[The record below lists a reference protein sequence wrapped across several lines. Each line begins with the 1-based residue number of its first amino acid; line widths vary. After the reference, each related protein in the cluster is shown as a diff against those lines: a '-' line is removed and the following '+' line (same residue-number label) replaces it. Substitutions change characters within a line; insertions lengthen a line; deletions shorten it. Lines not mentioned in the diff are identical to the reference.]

1 MRDSETAHQWA
12 QSNEKKKPKRIPIQI
27 ERISKVGCR
36 TWSDITSGSGAVS
49 GKRKERER
57 ERERADSWGGASEWR
72 CWPLVVSCHCSP
84 NVSRWQTRRWGTL
97 SHSTPPKQWIQPNSS
112 VPLLIHYVVL
122 LKWKTPA
129 HQQTFKQQWL
139 TRQFSNFS
147 STLPLLLRLLLL
159 RLHSTISIVRKRNAD
174 AATDTTVRRVR
185 TGQCLPRAS
194 LCLSLFL

>member
-1 MRDSETAHQWA
+1 MSPVKW
-12 QSNEKKKPKRIPIQI
+12 EKKTQKNPDTNRENIKGWLQNLIRHYERFRSSEWKTKR
-27 ERISKVGCR
+27 
-36 TWSDITSGSGAVS
+36 
-49 GKRKERER
+49 ERER
-57 ERERADSWGGASEWR
+57 ERERADSWGVASEWR